1 MSKLIIVTGALGF
14 IGANLA
20 EALNKKGHT
29 NLLLVD
35 HLNNT
40 DKWRNFGH
48 LDFEDYLDR
57 EAFMRLLSSGRFS
70 SQVEAVFHLGACS
83 STTETDTNFL
93 MENNYRYTKT
103 LAQWTAERKIP
114 MILASS
120 AATYGNG
127 SSGYSDDPALVS
139 QYVPLNMYGMS
150 KHLFDKWALRR
161 VLYEENLVGLKFFN
175 VYGPHEDHKG
185 NMRSVVYK
193 AFYQILERG
202 YVELFK
208 SYHPNYQDGRQ
219 LRDFVYVDD
228 AVKVML
234 YFFEHPEKH
243 GLYNCGSGI
252 ARSWNDL
259 AEAVFAAMGKKVD
272 IRYIEMPENLRGKYQ
287 YYTCADMRRL
297 KEAGYTE
304 PFTSLE
310 DGVKDYVQNY
320 LAVQAGVE

>member
-1 MSKLIIVTGALGF
+1 MDKLIIITGALGF

-20 EALNKKGHT
+20 EALNKKGYT

-48 LDFEDYLDR
+48 LEFSDYLDR
-57 EAFMRLLSSGRFS
+57 EAFIKLVDSNELT

-83 STTETDTNFL
+83 STTETDSNFL
-93 MENNYRYTKT
+93 MENNYRYTKK
-103 LAQWTAERKIP
+103 LAQWTADRKIP

-127 SSGYSDDPALVS
+127 QLGYSDDPSMVPK
-139 QYVPLNMYGMS
+139 YMPLNMYGMS
-150 KHLFDKWALRR
+150 KHLFDKWALRNG
-161 VLYEENLVGLKFFN
+161 LYEENLVGLKFFN

-185 NMRSVVYK
+185 SMRSVVYK

-208 SYHPNYQDGRQ
+208 SYHPDYKDGQQ
-219 LRDFVYVDD
+219 LRDFVYIDD

-234 YFFEHPEKH
+234 YFFEHREKH
-243 GLYNCGSGI
+243 GLFNCGSGI

-259 AEAVFAAMGKKVD
+259 ANAVFASMGRKAD
-272 IRYIEMPENLRGKYQ
+272 IRYVEMPDYLQGKYQ
-287 YYTCADMRRL
+287 YYTCADTKRL
-297 KEAGYTE
+297 HEAGYTE
-304 PFTSLE
+304 PFASLE

-320 LAVQAGVE
+320 LALQA